1 MRRHATTALVLL
13 ALLGCLLLAGTGSAA
28 EPRPLVYSKTQW
40 EWPGEEQPL
49 REWGGLYAAAEGQH
63 RQLTFHPGDREPN
76 VSRGGEEIVFVRE
89 GDIYAMDADGSDQR
103 RLTSG
108 PDLDE
113 RPQISPAIG
122 GAYVLFTRR
131 SALGE
136 PRHLFTV
143 YLTGGAPRQLTSG
156 RGDDFEPSFSPD
168 GRLIVF
174 VRGLPGPA
182 GGEFGGN
189 AELFSIRPSADGLT
203 RLTRTL
209 RDELHPRYV
218 AHGIVFQRRNAIHT
232 PLAIFSIPRYGGK
245 TRPLVSRKGNSR
257 VGAVSPDGRLL
268 LFNSNGIWKKRL
280 LSSGS
285 WTRPHRLS
293 SQSSENLVFSPDG
306 RRVAGTFANTSS
318 EVSPFYLLTSIDV
331 STGIGQGAIET
342 WEREEPGPVQTS
354 IGPVLGW

>member
-1 MRRHATTALVLL
+1 MRRNATTALALL
-13 ALLGCLLLAGTGSAA
+13 ALLGCLLVASAASAA
-28 EPRPLVYSKTQW
+28 EPRPLIYSKTQS
-40 EWPGEEQPL
+40 EWPGEGQPQ
-49 REWGGLYAAAEGQH
+49 REWGGLYAAVGEH

-76 VSRGGEEIVFVRE
+76 VSRSGEKIVFVRD
-89 GDIYAMDADGSDQR
+89 GDIYAINADGSDQR

-113 RPQISPAIG
+113 RPQITPAIPG
-122 GAYVLFTRR
+122 SYVLFTRR
-131 SALGE
+131 GALGD

-156 RGDDFEPSFSPD
+156 QGDDFEPSFSPD

-182 GGEFGGN
+182 GGESDGN
-189 AELFSIRPSADGLT
+189 AELFSIRPSTDGLT
-203 RLTRTL
+203 RLTRTP
-209 RDELHPRYV
+209 RDELRPRYV
-218 AHGIVFQRRNAIHT
+218 THGIVFQRRDAIHT

-245 TRPLVSRKGNSR
+245 ARPLVRRKSNSR

-268 LFNSNGIWKKRL
+268 LFNSNGLWKKRL
-280 LSSGS
+280 LPSGH
-285 WTRPHRLS
+285 WLRAHRLYS
-293 SQSSENLVFSPDG
+293 SASENLVFSPDG

-318 EVSPFYLLTSIDV
+318 EVAPFYLLTSIDV
-331 STGIGQGAIET
+331 ATGIGQGAIET

-354 IGPVLGW
+354 IGPALGW